1 MRRIAPIALRGDRRG
16 RSPFAGAAADST
28 RAASVS
34 ARLPGRSECLI
45 PKHRPRA
52 REDAA
57 PRRPSRNR
65 GPGSVKI
72 AGHVSQAVHRQLR
85 MLGATQ
91 GRPVQA
97 LLGEALN
104 ELFRKHGQRPIAGE

>member
-1 MRRIAPIALRGDRRG
+1 MPDTEIPIPIA
-16 RSPFAGAAADST
+16 GA
-28 RAASVS
+28 
-34 ARLPGRSECLI
+34 
-45 PKHRPRA
+45 RA
-52 REDAA
+52 RKAAESPA

-72 AGHVSQAVHRQLR
+72 AGHFSQAVHRQLR

-91 GRPVQA
+91 GRTVQS

-104 ELFRKHGQRPIAGE
+104 ELFGKHGRWPIAGE